1 MTAAEL
7 DLAIDAANRLARN
20 LAVAR
25 HAPERAPFH
34 IELAHVNFEAIAISL
49 HRVVDPKEEVA

>member
-25 HAPERAPFH
+25 HAPERAPLH
-34 IELAHVNFEAIAISL
+34 LELAHVNLEAAAISM
-49 HRVVDPKEEVA
+49 RRIVEPKEEMA